1 MHLCFRVTDT
11 VILPVRSYTWLG
23 RLKTVASTVLTWI
36 TFVMFIQRAGS
47 LRNKLTRDY
56 DIIQGLIGILMLLFL
71 AITYENN
78 RQPTLGAKKEL
89 SLRVIEQFSYWFCVY
104 FNEHIDQKRILRSQ
118 HFFRK
123 IRSLVDPVK
132 VDLKNM
138 INGLLVSKCT
148 IALIISGNSA

>member
-1 MHLCFRVTDT
+1 M
-11 VILPVRSYTWLG
+11 G
-23 RLKTVASTVLTWI
+23 RLKTVGSTLLTWI
-36 TFVMFIQRAGS
+36 TFVMFIQRLGS
-47 LRNKLTRDY
+47 LRNKVTRDY
-56 DIIQGLIGILMLLFL
+56 DVIQGIMGLLMLIFL

-78 RQPTLGAKKEL
+78 RQPRLGAKKEL